1 MTAFSST
8 VSVEVTPAPLAALTL
23 PHYDADTLTLHN
35 ALYHSRQRLTFGW
48 HGRPA
53 SLYLLPKTMAVAA
66 DMTVA
71 VCLGDELLTLS
82 ASWRT
87 FDHLSEHSDRRRSME
102 DVDAELAAMWLEAVW
117 LAWLEPL
124 EATLGVDIRVQ
135 PADPLGRP
143 ANPIH
148 ITLAFEL
155 DGEVYPLHMAL
166 TAATAK
172 HLLPIFD
179 RYFPTQPAMAS
190 SVMVMLS
197 LMAGGQ
203 TLTLGEWRSLRPG
216 DVAMLDSF
224 ASNEDPNGAA
234 LNVGDRF
241 SVGVSLSADSVC
253 LKGPLTPVT
262 SCQASNPPF
271 EENLMSESPVDP
283 PHLDALPVRLTC
295 EMGKLEMSL
304 GELRELGEGSVLP
317 IQRRPDQAVDLIVN
331 GRCMGHGRLVMIG
344 DGIGVQIERLA
355 LVEGHAVDE

>member
-8 VSVEVTPAPLAALTL
+8 VRAEVTPVPITLT
-23 PHYDADTLTLHN
+23 HYDAETLTLHN
-35 ALYHSRQRLTFGW
+35 ALHRSRQPLTFGW
-48 HGRPA
+48 HGRSA
-53 SLYLLPKTMAVAA
+53 SLYLMPEAAEVTA

-71 VCLGDELLTLS
+71 VCLGNEQLALS

-87 FDHLSEHSDRRRSME
+87 FDHLSEHPDRRRSME

-135 PADPLGRP
+135 PAHPQGRP

-155 DGEVYPLHMAL
+155 DGEVHPLRVGL
-166 TAATAK
+166 TTSTAK
-172 HLLPIFD
+172 QLLPLFD
-179 RYFPTQPAMAS
+179 RYFPTQLVMAS
-190 SVMVMLS
+190 GVMVMLN
-197 LMAGGQ
+197 LTAGAQ

-216 DVAMLDSF
+216 DVVMLESF
-224 ASNEDPNGAA
+224 ATSDDPNGAT

-241 SVGVSLSADSVC
+241 SVGVSLSADGVC
-253 LKGPLTPVT
+253 LKGPLTSLT
-262 SCQASNPPF
+262 SSQASNPPF
-271 EENLMSESPVDP
+271 ENLMSEPPVDNP
-283 PHLDALPVRLTC
+283 NLDDLPVRLTC

-304 GELRELGEGSVLP
+304 GELRALGEGSVLP
-317 IQRRPDQAVDLIVN
+317 MQRRPEQAVDLIVN

-344 DGIGVQIERLA
+344 DGVGVQIERLA
-355 LVEGHAVDE
+355 LDEGHAGDE